1 MQQTLLAPRAV
12 KLMRDP
18 LYTYTRKLEFLIL
31 TVDNFASRALGR
43 RPSRSCANRLRAWPE
58 NCNRCWTKRGDMDKN
73 PNQSNEEDLSA
84 RLCET
89 RQVLEELR
97 NYQGAQIQLVTSR
110 QVNLRE

>member
-1 MQQTLLAPRAV
+1 M
-12 KLMRDP
+12 
-18 LYTYTRKLEFLIL
+18 
-31 TVDNFASRALGR
+31 
-43 RPSRSCANRLRAWPE
+43 RSCANSLRAWPE